1 MKSVGKKPRYLWALL
16 FAAALTILGCMPALA
31 NTIATASVLPVNGT
45 KTGKISVNESGT
57 YYKFTVDT
65 AGELTIEALQYC
77 DNVHVMVVDK
87 DEMPIYDSANT
98 PFVCHFANMHGTET
112 SPRKYS
118 VALYLPKGT
127 YWLKLQAPAGET
139 VNVNVGLTHA
149 SYGVNPVMGD
159 SHDNPVMVD
168 IKSGGTGCMSYKLY
182 GSDDA
187 WYSAHQNFEDWYKI
201 SVPATGNY
209 QFKLDRK
216 GRTWSP
222 YFTLYDKDMNRV
234 YFSFDSDVLL
244 TKGSYYMEVKTSDN
258 SDDMG
263 KAGYYHF
270 FGVRTYP
277 AKGAVITD
285 GKLNYKVT
293 KAGLTGGKLEATGT
307 GDYFYQNPNCK
318 KLNIPNTTTIDGIT
332 YSVTSIASY
341 AFNGKNRFTTITVG
355 DNVTKI
361 GQNGFYGC
369 TGCKNL
375 TIGKGLT
382 TIGAHAFADCYKL
395 KTVKIKSTKIK
406 TVKTQA
412 FYNSPK
418 KTTFKVPKAKV
429 KAYKKK
435 FRKAGAN
442 SKKFKKL

>member
-1 MKSVGKKPRYLWALL
+1 MKSVGKKPHYLWALL
-16 FAAALTILGCMPALA
+16 FAAALTILGYMPALA

-65 AGELTIEALQYC
+65 AGEMTIEALQYC

-159 SHDNPVMVD
+159 SYDNPVMVD

-182 GSDDA
+182 GSDDT

-258 SDDMG
+258 SDDTG

-277 AKGAVITD
+277 AKDTVLNND
-285 GKLNYKVT
+285 KLNFKVT
-293 KAGLTGGKLEATGT
+293 KAGLTGGKVEVTGVT
-307 GDYFYQNPNCK
+307 YQNSGK
-318 KLNIPNTTTIDGIT
+318 SKITIPNTVTIDGIT
-332 YSVTSIASY
+332 YSVTSIAKY
-341 AFNGKNRFTTITVG
+341 AFNNNGKVTTVTIG

-361 GQNGFYGC
+361 GDRAFGGC
-369 TGCKNL
+369 VKLKNL
-375 TIGKGLT
+375 NIGKGLT
-382 TIGAHAFADCYKL
+382 TIGAGAFSDCFKL
-395 KTVKIKSTKIK
+395 KTVKIKSAKIK
-406 TVKTQA
+406 TVKSQA
-412 FYNSPK
+412 FYNTPS
-418 KTTFKVPKAKV
+418 KTTYKVPKAKL

-435 FRKAGAN
+435 FRKAGA